1 MLKHFITLEW
11 KSFVRSASFG
21 SSMIIKIFMILA
33 ALYFIA
39 LFLVMGAGSYYILE
53 EQNLKPFPVINT
65 FIIYYLFMDIM
76 IRFFLQK
83 APVMNIKPLLFINIR
98 KNSIVNYALGKTAL
112 SFFNLVHLFFF
123 IPFTIVLIIEGFTPL
138 NAICWFFGMVCL
150 IFANNYLNILINKN
164 DYFFYGIAAL
174 IVLVG
179 VTQYYAIFDL
189 TYYTALFFNGLY
201 DMPWMIVMPL
211 MLLIGLYSFTF
222 RYFKKN
228 LYLDAG
234 LAIKQEIAKTEELT
248 WLNQFGTL
256 GTFLKNDIKLLK
268 RNKRSRTT
276 IIMSVL
282 FLFYG
287 LLFFTKSIEAYQA
300 PLWKIFAA
308 IFVTG
313 GFLLNFGQF
322 VPSWDSAYY
331 PLMMSQNIKY
341 RDYLSSKWWLMVIAT
356 VISTLLASFYLYF
369 GVEVYLT
376 ILVGAIYN
384 LGVNAHIVLWAGAYI
399 KTPIDLSSSKNAF
412 GDKQAFNV
420 KTFLLAL
427 PKIAIPLL
435 LYGIGYYT
443 LGANFGFALVAGAGV
458 VGFAFRNKVFSIIEK
473 TYKTEKYKTLAAYKQ
488 KN

>member
-21 SSMIIKIFMILA
+21 SNMVLKIFMILA
-33 ALYFIA
+33 GLYFIA
-39 LFLVMGAGSYYILE
+39 LFLLLGAGSYYILE
-53 EQNLKPFPVINT
+53 ENNLKPFPTITT
-65 FIIYYLFMDIM
+65 FLIYYFFADIL

-98 KNSIVNYALGKTAL
+98 KNSIVNYALGKTLL
-112 SFFNLVHLFFF
+112 SFFNVTHLFFF
-123 IPFTIVLIIEGFTPL
+123 IPFSVVLMVEGFAPL
-138 NAICWFFGMVCL
+138 GVMSWLISMLLTVFAI
-150 IFANNYLNILINKN
+150 NYLNILINKN
-164 DYFFYGIAAL
+164 DYLLYGIGA
-174 IVLVG
+174 LVG
-179 VTQYYAIFDL
+179 LIGVSQYYSFFDL
-189 TYYTALFFNGLY
+189 TLYTGRYFSALYETPWLIIVPLALF
-201 DMPWMIVMPL
+201 V
-211 MLLIGLYSFTF
+211 GLYSVTF
-222 RYFKKN
+222 RFFKKN

-234 LAIKQEIAKTEELT
+234 LATKHEIAKTEELT

-256 GTFLKNDIKLLK
+256 GTFLKNDIRLLK

-276 IIMSVL
+276 IGMSIL

-287 LLFFTKSIEAYQA
+287 LLFFTDSIEAYQA

-341 RDYLSSKWWLMVIAT
+341 RDYLNSKWWLMVMAT

-369 GVEVYLT
+369 GVDVYLA

-384 LGVNAHIVLWAGAYI
+384 MGVNAHIVLWAGAYI

-412 GDKQAFNV
+412 GDRQAFNV
-420 KTFLLAL
+420 KTLLLAL
-427 PKIAIPLL
+427 PKIVLPLL

-443 LGANFGFALVAGAGV
+443 LGANFGFVLVAGAGV
-458 VGFAFRNKVFSIIEK
+458 IGFAFRNKVFTIIEK
-473 TYKTEKYKTLAAYKQ
+473 TYKSEKYKTLEAYKQ

>member
-21 SSMIIKIFMILA
+21 SNMVLKIFMILA
-33 ALYFIA
+33 GLYFIT
-39 LFLVMGAGSYYILE
+39 LFLLLGAGSYYMLE
-53 EQNLKPFPVINT
+53 ENNLKPFPTIT
-65 FIIYYLFMDIM
+65 MFLIYYFFADIL

-98 KNSIVNYALGKTAL
+98 KNSIVNYALGKTLL
-112 SFFNLVHLFFF
+112 SFFNVTHLFFF
-123 IPFTIVLIIEGFTPL
+123 IPFSVVLMIEGFAPL
-138 NAICWFFGMVCL
+138 GVICWL
-150 IFANNYLNILINKN
+150 ISMLLTVFAINYLNILINKN
-164 DYFFYGIAAL
+164 DYLLYGIG
-174 IVLVG
+174 VLVG
-179 VTQYYAIFDL
+179 VIGVSQYYSFFDL
-189 TYYTALFFNGLY
+189 TLYTGQYFSALYETPWLIIIPLALF
-201 DMPWMIVMPL
+201 
-211 MLLIGLYSFTF
+211 IGLYSVTF
-222 RYFKKN
+222 RFFKKN

-234 LAIKQEIAKTEELT
+234 LAVKHEVAKTEELT

-256 GTFLKNDIKLLK
+256 GTFLKNDIRLLK
-268 RNKRSRTT
+268 RNKRSRMT
-276 IIMSVL
+276 IGMSIV

-287 LLFFTKSIEAYQA
+287 LLFFTNSIEAYNA

-369 GVEVYLT
+369 GVEVYLA

-384 LGVNAHIVLWAGAYI
+384 MGVNAHVVLWAGAYV
-399 KTPIDLSSSKNAF
+399 KTPIDLSTNKNAF
-412 GDKQAFNV
+412 GDRQAFNV
-420 KTFLLAL
+420 KTLLLAL
-427 PKIAIPLL
+427 PKIVLPLL

-443 LGANFGFALVAGAGV
+443 LGANFGFALVGGAGI
-458 VGFAFRNKVFSIIEK
+458 VGFAFRNKVFTIIEK
-473 TYKTEKYKTLAAYKQ
+473 TYKSQKYETLAAYKQ

>member
-21 SSMIIKIFMILA
+21 SNMVIKIFMILA
-33 ALYFIA
+33 GLYFIA
-39 LFLVMGAGSYYILE
+39 LFLLLGAGSYYILE
-53 EQNLKPFPVINT
+53 ENNLKPFPTITT
-65 FIIYYLFMDIM
+65 FLIYYFFADIL

-98 KNSIVNYALGKTAL
+98 KNSIVNYALGKTLL
-112 SFFNLVHLFFF
+112 SFFNVTHLFFF
-123 IPFTIVLIIEGFTPL
+123 IPFSVVLMVEGFAPL
-138 NAICWFFGMVCL
+138 GVISWLISMLLTVFAI
-150 IFANNYLNILINKN
+150 NYLNILINKK
-164 DYFFYGIAAL
+164 DYLLYGIGA
-174 IVLVG
+174 LVG
-179 VTQYYAIFDL
+179 LIGVSQYYSFFDL
-189 TYYTALFFNGLY
+189 TLYTGQYFSALY
-201 DMPWMIVMPL
+201 ETPWLIIVPL
-211 MLLIGLYSFTF
+211 TLFVGLYSVTF
-222 RYFKKN
+222 RFFKKN

-234 LAIKQEIAKTEELT
+234 LATKHEIAKTEELT

-256 GTFLKNDIKLLK
+256 GTFLKNDIRLLK
-268 RNKRSRTT
+268 RNKRSRMT
-276 IIMSVL
+276 IGMSLL

-287 LLFFTKSIEAYQA
+287 LLFFTNSIEAYQA
-300 PLWKIFAA
+300 PIWKIFAA
-308 IFVTG
+308 IFVSG

-356 VISTLLASFYLYF
+356 VISTLLATFYLYF
-369 GVEVYLT
+369 GIEVYLA

-384 LGVNAHIVLWAGAYI
+384 MGVNAHIVLWAGAYI

-412 GDKQAFNV
+412 GDRQAFNV
-420 KTFLLAL
+420 KTLLLAL
-427 PKIAIPLL
+427 PKIVIPML

-458 VGFAFRNKVFSIIEK
+458 IGFAFRNKVFTIIEK
-473 TYKTEKYKTLAAYKQ
+473 TYKIEKYKTLAAYKQ

>member
-11 KSFVRSASFG
+11 KSFVRSASF
-21 SSMIIKIFMILA
+21 STNMVIRIFMILA

-39 LFLVMGAGSYYILE
+39 LFLLMGAGAYYILE
-53 EQNLKPFPVINT
+53 EQKLQPFPIINT
-65 FIIYYLFMDIM
+65 FLIYYLLADILF
-76 IRFFLQK
+76 RFFLQK

-112 SFFNLVHLFFF
+112 SFFNLIHLFFF
-123 IPFTIVLIIEGFTPL
+123 IPFSIVLIVEGFEPL
-138 NAICWFFGMVCL
+138 HVMSWLFGMVFL

-164 DYFFYGIAAL
+164 DYLFYGIAAL
-174 IVLVG
+174 LVLIG
-179 VTQYYAIFDL
+179 ITQYYNIFDL
-189 TYYTALFFNGLY
+189 THYTARFFNGLY
-201 DMPWMIVMPL
+201 DMPWMIVTPFTIL
-211 MLLIGLYSFTF
+211 MGLYSATF

-234 LAIKQEIAKTEELT
+234 LAIKHEVAKTENLT

-276 IIMSVL
+276 ILMSVM

-287 LLFFTKSIEAYQA
+287 LLFFTNSIEAYQA

-356 VISTLLASFYLYF
+356 VISTVLASFYLYF
-369 GVEVYLT
+369 GVEVYLA

-399 KTPIDLSSSKNAF
+399 KTPIDLSTNKNAF
-412 GDKQAFNV
+412 GDRQAFNFQ
-420 KTFLLAL
+420 TLLLAL
-427 PKIAIPLL
+427 PKIVLPLL

-443 LGANFGFALVAGAGV
+443 LGANFGFALVAGVGV
-458 VGFAFRNKVFSIIEK
+458 IGLAFRNKMFSIIEK
-473 TYKTEKYKTLAAYKQ
+473 TYKTEKYKALAAYKQ